1 MKPFQGL
8 AGGSIPPWRKTF
20 LCQTAVIITKLM
32 NLISLNERYA
42 CEHIVSFDA
51 CKCLFSMIV
60 AGGPS
65 RDKR

>member
-20 LCQTAVIITKLM
+20 LCQTAVM
-32 NLISLNERYA
+32 NLITLNERYA
-42 CEHIVSFDA
+42 CEHFVSFDA
-51 CKCLFSMIV
+51 CKSLFSMIV